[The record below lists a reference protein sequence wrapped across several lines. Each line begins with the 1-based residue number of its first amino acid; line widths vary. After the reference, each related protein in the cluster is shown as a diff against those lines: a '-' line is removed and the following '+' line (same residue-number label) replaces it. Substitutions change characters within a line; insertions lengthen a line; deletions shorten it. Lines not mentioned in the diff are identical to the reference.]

1 MELTANRPCADSL
14 GGRMGR
20 SIWWRSL
27 APWEQQVAQD
37 RRGRPRP
44 GDQVVRG
51 PWPLARI
58 ARSVLH
64 PPYFKRLF
72 NGLLQPIGPHL
83 LRLWL
88 LVPALW
94 ICGAEQGALTAAS
107 PGPSTREPRRGHG
120 RGCRGGGLRAGAFW
134 RAGPGPAAFGPHA
147 GFDFAHSPP
156 CDHKVPGLAFRP
168 RRAAVPLGG
177 GAGGGTPPP
186 QRIFRI

>member
-1 MELTANRPCADSL
+1 
-14 GGRMGR
+14 
-20 SIWWRSL
+20 
-27 APWEQQVAQD
+27 
-37 RRGRPRP
+37 
-44 GDQVVRG
+44 VVRG
-51 PWPLARI
+51 AWPLARI

-88 LVPALW
+88 LMPALW
-94 ICGAEQGALTAAS
+94 ICGAEQGALTATS

-147 GFDFAHSPP
+147 LSSAWLRLQR
-156 CDHKVPGLAFRP
+156 LANTWRGGG
-168 RRAAVPLGG
+168 VG
-177 GAGGGTPPP
+177 GAGWRAHRMPRATPIRGQRYAIWVESQHQIRATAREERILLTGGVH
-186 QRIFRI
+186 